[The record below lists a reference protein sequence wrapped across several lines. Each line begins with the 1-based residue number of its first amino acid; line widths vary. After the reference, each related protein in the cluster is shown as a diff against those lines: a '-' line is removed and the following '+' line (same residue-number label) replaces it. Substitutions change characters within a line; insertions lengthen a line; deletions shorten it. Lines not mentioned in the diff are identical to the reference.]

1 LRDAGRQV
9 QPQERPEAPFR
20 PQRDIRE
27 AGDGAERR
35 HDAAPLTEPVGEDA
49 DQRRRDDFGPDPG
62 GEQQGDLLRVET
74 AAGEPH
80 RPERQ
85 LDADDKKARRVERA
99 EARAD
104 GSPMLRH
111 RRYTHLVGLDAA
123 AIRTYVAGV
132 LPGLNE
138 ASALLS
144 VVIIDVVLAGDNAII
159 VGMAAAGLPPE
170 RRRRVILLGIAAATV
185 LRILFAFVALELLQ
199 TVIGMTAAGGL
210 LLLWVAWKMYREIRA
225 ADPVPAHASAAASP
239 PRRRREK
246 TTAQAMTQIVLA
258 DLSMS
263 LDNVLAV
270 AGVARDHP
278 YVLAIGLVLSVAL
291 MGVASTYVAR
301 LLDRL
306 FWLAWVGLGIIT
318 FVALRMIWDGSAQ
331 IIHHAAMLNLF
342 G

>member
-1 LRDAGRQV
+1 
-9 QPQERPEAPFR
+9 
-20 PQRDIRE
+20 
-27 AGDGAERR
+27 
-35 HDAAPLTEPVGEDA
+35 
-49 DQRRRDDFGPDPG
+49 
-62 GEQQGDLLRVET
+62 
-74 AAGEPH
+74 
-80 RPERQ
+80 
-85 LDADDKKARRVERA
+85 
-99 EARAD
+99 
-104 GSPMLRH
+104 
-111 RRYTHLVGLDAA
+111 
-123 AIRTYVAGV
+123 V
-132 LPGLNE
+132 LPGVNE

-144 VVIIDVVLAGDNAII
+144 VVIIDIVLAGDNAII

-170 RRRRVILLGIAAATV
+170 RRRRVILLGIAAATA

-199 TVIGMTAAGGL
+199 SVIGMTAAGGL

-225 ADPVPAHASAAASP
+225 SSPVPAHAGAGPAP
-239 PRRRREK
+239 PMRQRSK

-278 YVLAIGLVLSVAL
+278 YILAIGLVLSVAL
-291 MGVASTYVAR
+291 MGIASTYVAR

-331 IIHHAAMLNLF
+331 IMHQTAMLNLL